1 MKKFTF
7 VITSRNNE
15 KTLKECIDSCVCA
28 NSDILIA
35 DFSSSDDSLKIAENS
50 GFKTLKMAFYNDYSK
65 LKNELILECDT
76 EWMFFIN
83 ANEIFIKN
91 TNTILDFVEKNHCAK
106 INLMQEKI
114 VTKPIRIINKQ
125 CKFTNPVYEYVIN
138 DAKQSEIYLKSHT
151 IQRFDENLNIIKK
164 WMKEKPFSAQTH
176 YYLSCLYLSN
186 NKFQDFIR
194 TSKYYLFLEKNKNT
208 SYYMTKYYLAMTYAY
223 VEKNYQEASKILF
236 EIILEKPLMAEFW
249 CLLGDIYY
257 SLDKYEKSY
266 HFYENAMIL
275 GSRRLKE
282 DDLPF
287 HIEKYKKHPQDM
299 MLNCK
304 KIIESSKI
312 YIPNK

>member
-15 KTLKECIDSCVCA
+15 NTLKQCIESCVCS

-35 DFSSSDDSLKIAENS
+35 DFSSSDNSLAIAEKS
-50 GFKTLKMAFYNDYSK
+50 GFKSISMGFYDDYSK
-65 LKNELILECDT
+65 LKNELILECETD
-76 EWMFFIN
+76 WMFFIN
-83 ANEIFIKN
+83 ANEVFIKN
-91 TNTILDFVEKNHCAK
+91 TNDILYFIENNQCAK
-106 INLMQEKI
+106 VNVIQEKVI
-114 VTKPIRIINKQ
+114 TKPIRILNKN
-125 CKFTNPVYEYVIN
+125 CKFLNPVYEYVKT
-138 DAKQSEIYLKSHT
+138 DAKQSDIYLKSYAVEK
-151 IQRFDENLNIIKK
+151 FDENLKIVKNWIKD
-164 WMKEKPFSAQTH
+164 KPFSTQTH
-176 YYLSCLYLSN
+176 YYLSCVYLSK
-186 NKFQDFIR
+186 NKFQDFVR
-194 TSKYYLFLEKNKNT
+194 TANYYLFLEKNKNA
-208 SYYMTKYYLAMTYAY
+208 SYYMTKYYLAMVYAY

-236 EIILEKPLMAEFW
+236 EIIIEKPLMAEFW

-257 SLDKYEKSY
+257 SLDKFEKSY

-287 HIEKYKKHPQDM
+287 HIEKYKKHPEEM

-304 KIIESSKI
+304 KIIEESKI